1 MEWGEIFTNKHIAEF
16 AIKEK
21 HELAGPV
28 SRLEDLSHD
37 KGGETAWSQG
47 GQCSVGAPL
56 PPAPGQLTAHCA
68 VLLAVWVQGPLTTDH
83 PHSLSRSSHCYLI
96 IIIAC
101 MISIKADRFLVSIV
115 SVLVCDIR
123 FITP

>member
-1 MEWGEIFTNKHIAEF
+1 MEWGEIFTNKHIPEF

-47 GQCSVGAPL
+47 GQWAHLSPRHLASSQCSAAGGVGA
-56 PPAPGQLTAHCA
+56 G
-68 VLLAVWVQGPLTTDH
+68 TTDH
-83 PHSLSRSSHCYLI
+83 
-96 IIIAC
+96 
-101 MISIKADRFLVSIV
+101 
-115 SVLVCDIR
+115 
-123 FITP
+123 

>member
-1 MEWGEIFTNKHIAEF
+1 MEWGEIFTNKHIPEF

-28 SRLEDLSHD
+28 PRLEDLSHD

-47 GQCSVGAPL
+47 GQCGVGAPL

-68 VLLAVWVQGPLTTDH
+68 VLLAVWVQGPLTIHTQRDH
-83 PHSLSRSSHCYLI
+83 YQGDP
-96 IIIAC
+96 IADIHKC
-101 MISIKADRFLVSIV
+101 MH
-115 SVLVCDIR
+115 DIY
-123 FITP
+123 

>member
-1 MEWGEIFTNKHIAEF
+1 MEWGEIFTNKHIPEF

-47 GQCSVGAPL
+47 GQCGRTSPPGTWPAHSSQCSAAGGVGA
-56 PPAPGQLTAHCA
+56 G
-68 VLLAVWVQGPLTTDH
+68 TTDH
-83 PHSLSRSSHCYLI
+83 
-96 IIIAC
+96 
-101 MISIKADRFLVSIV
+101 
-115 SVLVCDIR
+115 
-123 FITP
+123 